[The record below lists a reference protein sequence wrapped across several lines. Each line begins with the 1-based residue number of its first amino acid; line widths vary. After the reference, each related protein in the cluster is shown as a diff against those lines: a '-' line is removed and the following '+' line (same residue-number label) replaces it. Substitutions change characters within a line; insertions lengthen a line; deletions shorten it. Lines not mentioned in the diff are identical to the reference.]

1 MINIL
6 STSKE
11 KILESA
17 RDLFHLNGYKNTS
30 IEDILKSSGVT
41 KSNFYYHFKSKE
53 ELGLLILEI
62 RIREYEVKF
71 LTDTLGNTSISP
83 EKRLKN
89 YYKKVTSF
97 HKDLNCRGGCPF
109 GNLALEMSDINENF
123 RLRLSAFFNHWQK
136 IIEGCIKEGIKKKE
150 FRDDLSSKS
159 ISQLILSHLE
169 GTIMM
174 VKTHRSISP
183 LSNVS
188 KTIIKLI
195 KAA

>member
-1 MINIL
+1 M

-30 IEDILKSSGVT
+30 IDDILKSTGVT

-62 RIREYEVKF
+62 RIKEYEIKF

-97 HKDLNCRGGCPF
+97 HKGLNCRGGCPF

-123 RLRLSAFFNHWQK
+123 RLRLSKFFNHWQK

-183 LSNVS
+183 LSNGS